1 MGKVGATIARTPAVA
16 PEGISESSPAQD
28 QAYLRGFPGF
38 SPGHRPPP
46 PMETSGR
53 DLFPLPRPFLDSE
66 FGASTVGV
74 PARDIAYLSR
84 SVRRRVLK
92 RLHTM
97 QWCNDAV
104 GTLNELSGAPF
115 SSLPLCAQNNGQ
127 LSCLDKIRAI
137 FLAVPSPVDG
147 LSPAGAFTELCGSST
162 RYSPMAATGVAPYDR
177 DLVSW
182 PDVG

>member
-1 MGKVGATIARTPAVA
+1 
-16 PEGISESSPAQD
+16 
-28 QAYLRGFPGF
+28 
-38 SPGHRPPP
+38 
-46 PMETSGR
+46 METSGR
-53 DLFPLPRPFLDSE
+53 DLFPLPLPFLDSE

-74 PARDIAYLSR
+74 PACDIAYLSR

-127 LSCLDKIRAI
+127 TYCLDKIRAM

-182 PDVG
+182 PDVGSQPALVVENLGPADVNTIVNASHSEG